1 MTINDVLS
9 YNRIIK
15 SFIDNATDVNS
26 LIKFKMLGMVKQ
38 FEPVVQN
45 FNTIRDD
52 LIGKY
57 GEENEDGAI
66 GIFEPKKENYE
77 SDKEFEDAM
86 KKYGN
91 TIKSFNEEIE
101 SIVNSEADIKI
112 NKFKA
117 EEIMN
122 AGIPSDYLVVL
133 YDLIEE

>member
-1 MTINDVLS
+1 MTINDVLN

-15 SFIDNATDVNS
+15 SLIDNATDINTLV
-26 LIKFKMLGMVKQ
+26 KFKMLGMVKQ
-38 FEPVVQN
+38 FEPVIQN

-57 GEENEDGAI
+57 GTENEGGAV
-66 GIFEPKKENYE
+66 GIFEPKKEDYE
-77 SDKEFEDAM
+77 SDEEFNKAI
-86 KKYGN
+86 KKYED

-101 SIVNSEADIKI
+101 SVVNSEADIEIK
-112 NKFKA
+112 KFKA

-122 AGIPSDYLVVL
+122 AGVPSDYLVVL

>member
-57 GEENEDGAI
+57 GEENGDGSI

-86 KKYGN
+86 KKYEN